1 MPQKEEKRMGPVKA
15 VLVGAGARGM
25 DVYAAYALAH
35 KTELQFVAVAEPDE
49 EKRRRFCALH
59 GIPPERA
66 YKDDEALFAAGKLG
80 DCAFVCTQDRL
91 HTRPAMMALEQGYDV
106 LLEKPMA
113 TTREECEL
121 LVRTAQR
128 QGRKLMLCHVLR
140 YTRFFSKIK
149 ELLEKGAIGTLV
161 GIAHNEDIG
170 YWHFAHSYVRGE
182 WRRADKA
189 SPMILAK
196 CCHDLDILRW
206 LAGSRCTSV
215 YSTGDLYHFKAEN
228 APEGAPARCLDGCA
242 HLRECPSYA
251 PAQYLTEDTDWP
263 TAVISADRSIE
274 ARTRALEKG
283 PYGRCV
289 YRCDNDVCDRQSVVL
304 QFENGVHATF
314 TASAFSENMDRRI
327 VLDGTGGRITGS
339 LETNTIALVQ
349 FATGLHETFTLSSQ
363 VDTLGHGG
371 GDQHLIADFVDLVR
385 NGSAQAKTM
394 AQDSLESHMLAFA
407 AEESRLAGRPV
418 AMPKA
423 D

>member
-1 MPQKEEKRMGPVKA
+1 MEPVRA

-49 EKRRRFCALH
+49 KKRQRFCALH

-66 YKDDEALFAAGKLG
+66 YKDYEELFAAGCLG
-80 DCAFVCTQDRL
+80 DCAFICTQDRL
-91 HTRPAMMALEQGYDV
+91 HTRPALMALELGYDV

-121 LVRTAQR
+121 LVRTAQ
-128 QGRKLMLCHVLR
+128 QLDRKLMLCHVLR
-140 YTRFFSKIK
+140 YTRFFSKIR
-149 ELLEKGAIGTLV
+149 ELLDSGIIGTLV
-161 GIAHNEDIG
+161 GIAQNEDIG

-182 WRRADKA
+182 WRRADTA

-206 LAGSRCTSV
+206 LSGSRCTSV
-215 YSTGDLYHFKAEN
+215 YSTGRLYHFKAEN

-242 HLRECPSYA
+242 HLRTCPYYA

-263 TAVISADRSIE
+263 TAVISPDRSIE
-274 ARTRALEKG
+274 ARTRALETG

-289 YRCDNDVCDRQSVVL
+289 YRCDNDVCDRQSVIL
-304 QFENGVHATF
+304 EFENGVHATF
-314 TASAFSENMDRRI
+314 TASAFSEKMDRRI
-327 VLDGTGGRITGS
+327 VLDGTNGRITGS
-339 LETNTIALVQ
+339 LEANTIELLQ
-349 FATGLHETFTLSSQ
+349 FSTGLHETLTLSAQ

-394 AQDSLESHMLAFA
+394 ARDSLESHLIAFA
-407 AEESRLAGRPV
+407 AEESRQTGRPV
-418 AMPKA
+418 AMQQI

>member
-1 MPQKEEKRMGPVKA
+1 MEPVKA

-49 EKRRRFCALH
+49 EKRRRFCTLH
-59 GIPPERA
+59 GIPKEHA
-66 YKDDEALFAAGKLG
+66 YKDYESLFAAGKLG
-80 DCAFVCTQDRL
+80 ECAFICTQDKL
-91 HTRPAMMALEQGYDV
+91 HTRPALLALESGYDV

-121 LVRTAQR
+121 LVHTAQ
-128 QGRKLMLCHVLR
+128 QLERKLMLCHVLR

-149 ELLEKGAIGTLV
+149 ELLEKGAIGMLI
-161 GIAHNEDIG
+161 GIDHNEDIG

-182 WRRADKA
+182 WRRADEA
-189 SPMILAK
+189 SPMIPAK

-206 LAGSRCTSV
+206 LVGSHCTSV

-228 APEGAPARCLDGCA
+228 APDGAPERCLDGCMY
-242 HLRECPSYA
+242 LRECPYYA
-251 PAQYLTEDTDWP
+251 PVQYLTDDTDWP
-263 TAVISADRSIE
+263 TAVISTDKSLE

-314 TASAFSENMDRRI
+314 TASAFSENMTRRI

-339 LETNTIALVQ
+339 LEDNTIELVQ
-349 FATGLHETFTLSSQ
+349 FATGLHEKFTLNAK

-394 AQDSLESHMLAFA
+394 AQDSLESHILAFA
-407 AEESRLAGRPV
+407 AEESRLTGRPV
-418 AMPKA
+418 SMG
-423 D
+423 